1 MRRSILACL
10 VASASS
16 LMGAMAS
23 ARAQEPLLL
32 RIRPLGETAH
42 AFGGGS
48 GSALDDEARQARARS
63 EAVWARAE
71 RRSRIA
77 IASVCTGCLAPVRP
91 PVERPSPAAVAATGS
106 VPATDA
112 IAASEPV
119 AAPSDPPPFLAQT
132 GTP

>member
-1 MRRSILACL
+1 MRRSILVCF

-16 LMGAMAS
+16 LVGTIPS

-32 RIRPLGETAH
+32 RIRPLGEPAH
-42 AFGGGS
+42 DLGAGS
-48 GSALDDEARQARARS
+48 GSTLDDEARQARARS

-77 IASVCTGCLAPVRP
+77 IASVCTGCLTPLHP
-91 PVERPSPAAVAATGS
+91 PVERPSP
-106 VPATDA
+106 DA
-112 IAASEPV
+112 IAATKDV
-119 AAPSDPPPFLAQT
+119 AATDAPPSDLPPLLAQT